1 MSLRTFQRAIVDLTL
16 SPQIAV
22 ALLHGDTSALADYDL
37 TERERR
43 RILDIVRQPGIS
55 VSCSLVRGNR
65 LEVIVGIFPMTCV
78 LLEPVLRQLLD
89 ELWAE
94 HRPSN
99 YQLAGED
106 TAFAELVGRKSAAG
120 ELAFEYLDE
129 IFAYERACQEMA
141 HRVRTLDGP
150 DRVVETV
157 VEFQH
162 PPDELLPPLSRLVA
176 PPPGLPRGRYRA
188 RVRLQDDRLEV
199 EML

>member
-65 LEVIVGIFPMTCV
+65 LEVIAGIFPMTCV

-141 HRVRTLDGP
+141 YRVRTLDGP

>member
-1 MSLRTFQRAIVDLTL
+1 MSLQTFQRAVVDLTL

-22 ALLHGDTSALADYDL
+22 ALLHGDTGALAEYDL

-65 LEVIVGIFPMTCV
+65 LEVIAGVFPMTCV
-78 LLEPVLRQLLD
+78 LLEPVLRQVLD
-89 ELWAE
+89 ELWAD

-106 TAFAELVGRKSAAG
+106 TAFAALVRRKMAAG

-129 IFAYERACQEMA
+129 IFAYEQACRKMA
-141 HRVRTLDGP
+141 DGARMPDGP
-150 DRVVETV
+150 DAVAETV

-162 PPDELLPPLSRLVA
+162 PPDALLPPLSRLTA

-188 RVRLQDDRLEV
+188 RVRLGHDGLEV
-199 EML
+199 EMH

>member
-1 MSLRTFQRAIVDLTL
+1 MSLPSFQRAVVDLTL

-22 ALLHGDTSALADYDL
+22 ALLHGDTGALADYDL

-65 LEVIVGIFPMTCV
+65 LEVIAGIFPMTCV
-78 LLEPVLRQLLD
+78 LLEPVLRQVLD

-106 TAFAELVGRKSAAG
+106 KAFAALVGRKIAAG
-120 ELAFEYLDE
+120 ELAIEYLDE
-129 IFAYERACQEMA
+129 VFAYERACQEMA
-141 HRVRTLDGP
+141 YGIRTLDGP
-150 DRVVETV
+150 DAVAETV
-157 VEFQH
+157 VEFH
-162 PPDELLPPLSRLVA
+162 HSPDELLPPLSRLAA
-176 PPPGLPRGRYRA
+176 PPPGLPRGSYRA
-188 RVRLQDDRLEV
+188 RVRLVDDRLEV